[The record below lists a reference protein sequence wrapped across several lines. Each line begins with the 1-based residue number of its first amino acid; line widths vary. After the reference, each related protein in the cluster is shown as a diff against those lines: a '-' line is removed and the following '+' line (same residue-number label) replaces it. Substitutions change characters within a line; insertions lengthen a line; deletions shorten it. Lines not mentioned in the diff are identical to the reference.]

1 MSENSPE
8 TLDNPSALS
17 EAPRG
22 GHGRMTTL
30 ECAALLL
37 QEIAEPRPVGD
48 SVKAA
53 ITRAARAVNVFL
65 GDRETLSYGRA
76 EDLRRREARRI
87 DAHELDAIRAAH
99 RARDQAL
106 RAELRA
112 AAVLVRAWSRR
123 RCCGVRRDRA
133 GEGGAG
139 GAVSRAARFERLSRL
154 RMGCLSVQRLQPRR
168 IPARRPNLDSPS
180 ERPP

>member
-8 TLDNPSALS
+8 TSDNPSALS
-17 EAPRG
+17 EALRG
-22 GHGRMTTL
+22 PSRMTTL

-65 GDRETLSYGRA
+65 GDREKLSYGRA
-76 EDLRRREARRI
+76 EDLWRREARRI

-99 RARDQAL
+99 GARAQRRDEAL
-106 RAELRA
+106 REELRA
-112 AAVLVRAWSRR
+112 AAVLADRLERLAARALPADDPALAAEIRTE
-123 RCCGVRRDRA
+123 VHRA
-133 GEGGAG
+133 R
-139 GAVSRAARFERLSRL
+139 RAARRL
-154 RMGCLSVQRLQPRR
+154 RGHAAAAARSGMSG
-168 IPARRPNLDSPS
+168 PA
-180 ERPP
+180 PPA